1 MKKALCASLRQAI
14 LSRAF
19 LISTLGAA
27 FIPLLS
33 SVQGILAGFR
43 SAELLSPGYHSDLIM
58 GALSSDAMALALPI
72 LAALP
77 YTASFIDDVK
87 SGFIKEYLPR
97 TTVPRYI
104 AGKAVGCAVSGGL
117 ALTLGIFIAYGFA
130 ALMFLPMEAYPKAG
144 ETVPNYF
151 GNLMETALMF
161 FASGAFWSLTGMTFA
176 ALTDSKY
183 MAYASPFVL
192 FYLLII
198 LYERYFD
205 KLFVLY
211 PREWLSP
218 SPRWVFGK
226 IGVAVLLIEFSLLMA
241 IAFAYAAKRRLE
253 TKQIFAVTRYN
264 FRRWHKKPRIV
275 ITFCLAFVLC
285 FLLSDK
291 AVKFAKEYDTTMQLV
306 EAFVWTFGDSNSILL
321 SSLLLL
327 LLFADMPF
335 ISSATPFYLMRI
347 DRKTWLTGQAAYI
360 ALATLIYLAFILIS
374 TSLVCMRQSFVGDMW
389 SETAAILGYS

>member
-1 MKKALCASLRQAI
+1 MTAWKTAMPAFLLPKMAERREENMKKAICAGLRQAI
-14 LSRAF
+14 FSRGF
-19 LISTLGAA
+19 VISTVGTA
-27 FIPLLS
+27 IILLFS

-43 SAELLSPGYHSDLIM
+43 SAELLSPGFHSDLIM
-58 GALSSDAMALALPI
+58 GALSSEAMALALPI

-104 AGKAVGCAVSGGL
+104 AGKAVGCAVSGGMTL
-117 ALTLGIFIAYGFA
+117 ALGIFIAYGFA

-144 ETVPNYF
+144 ESVPNYF

-241 IAFAYAAKRRLE
+241 LAFAYAAKRRLE
-253 TKQIFAVTRYN
+253 
-264 FRRWHKKPRIV
+264 RI
-275 ITFCLAFVLC
+275 
-285 FLLSDK
+285 
-291 AVKFAKEYDTTMQLV
+291 
-306 EAFVWTFGDSNSILL
+306 
-321 SSLLLL
+321 
-327 LLFADMPF
+327 
-335 ISSATPFYLMRI
+335 
-347 DRKTWLTGQAAYI
+347 
-360 ALATLIYLAFILIS
+360 
-374 TSLVCMRQSFVGDMW
+374 
-389 SETAAILGYS
+389 

>member
-1 MKKALCASLRQAI
+1 MTAWEDAIPAFLLPKMAERREENMKKAICAGLRQAI
-14 LSRAF
+14 FSRGFIISAAGTA
-19 LISTLGAA
+19 LIL
-27 FIPLLS
+27 LLS

-43 SAELLSPGYHSDLIM
+43 AEGLLACGYHSDLIM
-58 GALSSDAMALALPI
+58 GALSSEAMALALPI

-117 ALTLGIFIAYGFA
+117 ALALGIFIAYGFA
-130 ALMFLPMEAYPKAG
+130 ALMFLPMEAYPKPG

-211 PREWLSP
+211 PREWLNP
-218 SPRWVFGK
+218 SPRWMFGK
-226 IGVAVLLIEFSLLMA
+226 VGVAVLLIEFSVLMA
-241 IAFAYAAKRRLE
+241 LAFAYAAKRRLE
-253 TKQIFAVTRYN
+253 
-264 FRRWHKKPRIV
+264 RI
-275 ITFCLAFVLC
+275 
-285 FLLSDK
+285 
-291 AVKFAKEYDTTMQLV
+291 
-306 EAFVWTFGDSNSILL
+306 
-321 SSLLLL
+321 
-327 LLFADMPF
+327 
-335 ISSATPFYLMRI
+335 
-347 DRKTWLTGQAAYI
+347 
-360 ALATLIYLAFILIS
+360 
-374 TSLVCMRQSFVGDMW
+374 
-389 SETAAILGYS
+389 

>member
-1 MKKALCASLRQAI
+1 MRTVASNLRQAVGSWGFL
-14 LSRAF
+14 LSLA
-19 LISTLGAA
+19 GAA
-27 FIPLLS
+27 LIPLLS

-43 SAELLSPGYHSDLIM
+43 SAELLSPGFHSDLII
-58 GALSSDAMALALPI
+58 GALSSEAMALALPI

-117 ALTLGIFIAYGFA
+117 TLALGIFIAYSFA

-218 SPRWVFGK
+218 SSRWVFGR
-226 IGVAVLLIEFSLLMA
+226 IGVAVLLIEFSVLMA
-241 IAFAYAAKRRLE
+241 LAFAFAAKRRLE
-253 TKQIFAVTRYN
+253 
-264 FRRWHKKPRIV
+264 RI
-275 ITFCLAFVLC
+275 
-285 FLLSDK
+285 
-291 AVKFAKEYDTTMQLV
+291 
-306 EAFVWTFGDSNSILL
+306 
-321 SSLLLL
+321 
-327 LLFADMPF
+327 
-335 ISSATPFYLMRI
+335 
-347 DRKTWLTGQAAYI
+347 
-360 ALATLIYLAFILIS
+360 
-374 TSLVCMRQSFVGDMW
+374 
-389 SETAAILGYS
+389 

>member
-1 MKKALCASLRQAI
+1 MTAWEDAIPAFLLPKMAERREENMKKAICAGLRQAI
-14 LSRAF
+14 FSRGF
-19 LISTLGAA
+19 IISTVGTAIIL
-27 FIPLLS
+27 LLS

-43 SAELLSPGYHSDLIM
+43 ADGLLACGYHSDLIM
-58 GALSSDAMALALPI
+58 SALSSDAMALALPI

-117 ALTLGIFIAYGFA
+117 ALALGIFIAYGFA

-211 PREWLSP
+211 PREWLNP

-241 IAFAYAAKRRLE
+241 LAFAYAAKRRLE
-253 TKQIFAVTRYN
+253 
-264 FRRWHKKPRIV
+264 RI
-275 ITFCLAFVLC
+275 
-285 FLLSDK
+285 
-291 AVKFAKEYDTTMQLV
+291 
-306 EAFVWTFGDSNSILL
+306 
-321 SSLLLL
+321 
-327 LLFADMPF
+327 
-335 ISSATPFYLMRI
+335 
-347 DRKTWLTGQAAYI
+347 
-360 ALATLIYLAFILIS
+360 
-374 TSLVCMRQSFVGDMW
+374 
-389 SETAAILGYS
+389 

>member
-1 MKKALCASLRQAI
+1 MKHYLTSPLSQAI
-14 LSRAF
+14 FSRGFIISAAGTA
-19 LISTLGAA
+19 LIL
-27 FIPLLS
+27 LLS

-43 SAELLSPGYHSDLIM
+43 AEGLLACGYHSDLVM
-58 GALSSDAMALALPI
+58 RALSSEAMALALPI

-104 AGKAVGCAVSGGL
+104 AGKAAACAVSGGL
-117 ALTLGIFIAYGFA
+117 ALALGILAAYGFA

-144 ETVPNYF
+144 ESVPNYF
-151 GNLMETALMF
+151 GSLVETVLMF

-218 SPRWVFGK
+218 SSRWGFGK
-226 IGVAVLLIEFSLLMA
+226 IGVAVLLIEFSVLMA
-241 IAFAYAAKRRLE
+241 LAFAFAAKRRLE
-253 TKQIFAVTRYN
+253 
-264 FRRWHKKPRIV
+264 RI
-275 ITFCLAFVLC
+275 
-285 FLLSDK
+285 
-291 AVKFAKEYDTTMQLV
+291 
-306 EAFVWTFGDSNSILL
+306 
-321 SSLLLL
+321 
-327 LLFADMPF
+327 
-335 ISSATPFYLMRI
+335 
-347 DRKTWLTGQAAYI
+347 
-360 ALATLIYLAFILIS
+360 
-374 TSLVCMRQSFVGDMW
+374 
-389 SETAAILGYS
+389 

>member
-1 MKKALCASLRQAI
+1 MKHYLTSPLSQAI
-14 LSRAF
+14 FSRGF
-19 LISTLGAA
+19 VISTVGTAL
-27 FIPLLS
+27 ILLLS

-43 SAELLSPGYHSDLIM
+43 SAELLACGFHSDLIM

-117 ALTLGIFIAYGFA
+117 TLALGIFIAYGFA
-130 ALMFLPMEAYPKAG
+130 ALMFLPMETYPKAG

-211 PREWLSP
+211 PREWLNP

-226 IGVAVLLIEFSLLMA
+226 IGVAVLLTEFSVLMA
-241 IAFAYAAKRRLE
+241 LAFAYAAKRRLE
-253 TKQIFAVTRYN
+253 
-264 FRRWHKKPRIV
+264 RI
-275 ITFCLAFVLC
+275 
-285 FLLSDK
+285 
-291 AVKFAKEYDTTMQLV
+291 
-306 EAFVWTFGDSNSILL
+306 
-321 SSLLLL
+321 
-327 LLFADMPF
+327 
-335 ISSATPFYLMRI
+335 
-347 DRKTWLTGQAAYI
+347 
-360 ALATLIYLAFILIS
+360 
-374 TSLVCMRQSFVGDMW
+374 
-389 SETAAILGYS
+389 

>member
-1 MKKALCASLRQAI
+1 MTAWEDAIPAFLLPKMAERREENMKKAICAGLRQAI
-14 LSRAF
+14 FSRGFIISAAGTA
-19 LISTLGAA
+19 LIL
-27 FIPLLS
+27 LLS

-43 SAELLSPGYHSDLIM
+43 AEGLLVCGYHSDLIM

-117 ALTLGIFIAYGFA
+117 TLALGIFIAYGFA

-144 ETVPNYF
+144 DTVPNYF

-226 IGVAVLLIEFSLLMA
+226 VGVAVLLTEFSVLMA
-241 IAFAYAAKRRLE
+241 LAFAYAAKRRLE
-253 TKQIFAVTRYN
+253 
-264 FRRWHKKPRIV
+264 RI
-275 ITFCLAFVLC
+275 
-285 FLLSDK
+285 
-291 AVKFAKEYDTTMQLV
+291 
-306 EAFVWTFGDSNSILL
+306 
-321 SSLLLL
+321 
-327 LLFADMPF
+327 
-335 ISSATPFYLMRI
+335 
-347 DRKTWLTGQAAYI
+347 
-360 ALATLIYLAFILIS
+360 
-374 TSLVCMRQSFVGDMW
+374 
-389 SETAAILGYS
+389 